1 MGVADND
8 VELKG
13 KQCEGLYVSVALCWI
28 LIGVFVVD
36 YVAGQLGTPDI
47 AVYDTVN
54 PNSAPLESL
63 VRLPGVGPATA
74 SSIIEYRKDT
84 PDDKEAFIKP
94 ADLQSIKGIGP
105 KTVEKIEPWLSF

>member
-1 MGVADND
+1 LDSD
-8 VELKG
+8 VHLKD

-28 LIGVFVVD
+28 LVGAFVFD
-36 YVAGQLGTPDI
+36 YIAGQMGKPEI
-47 AVYDTVN
+47 AVYDSVN

-74 SSIIEYRKDT
+74 ISIIEYRKDT
-84 PDDKEAFIKP
+84 PDNKEAFTRA

-105 KTVEKIEPWLSF
+105 KTVEKIEPWLNF